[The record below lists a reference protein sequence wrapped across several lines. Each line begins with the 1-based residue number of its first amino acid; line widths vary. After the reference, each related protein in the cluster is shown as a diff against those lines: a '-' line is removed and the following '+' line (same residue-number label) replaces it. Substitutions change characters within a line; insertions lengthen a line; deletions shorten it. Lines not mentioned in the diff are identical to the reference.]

1 MRWPEPALRAV
12 VFACIAALAVSF
24 SILPANAHAGVSAFS
39 RLAAG
44 ASLFGIEVRHR
55 LRRHRRL
62 RETEKAKPEEPQK
75 SGTDAAKP
83 EKPAQPPMPPPKASE
98 PEKPNEAAKP
108 PEPMGPPPP
117 PQTWT
122 ASEVDAGRKDCD
134 KRLSGAPII
143 FERLA
148 PIREGACGL
157 PSPVRLNGFESERA
171 PQLAFNPA
179 PTTSCKMAQALKR
192 WFDEIV
198 QPKAKAYLNA
208 TIVRMSTLSSYDCR
222 SRYDDPMQR
231 LSQHAYGNALD
242 VAEFITAKGERIAL
256 ADAWSAGDERAD
268 FLRDIHD
275 GACKIFGTTLGPE
288 ANNAHKNHFHL
299 DMTERRRPLC
309 DFTPEQARLREAQ
322 KQAAVAVPNNAVKA
336 PANGVENSTAKKL
349 DKPAPAAA
357 SQNGVRTH
365 RRRHRRARF

>member
-1 MRWPEPALRAV
+1 MRWPEPALREV
-12 VFACIAALAVSF
+12 VFACIPALAVSF
-24 SILPANAHAGVSAFS
+24 SILPAKAHAGVSAFS

-44 ASLFGIEVRHR
+44 ASPLEIEVRRR

-62 RETEKAKPEEPQK
+62 RETERAKLEEPQK
-75 SGTDAAKP
+75 SDTDAAKSK
-83 EKPAQPPMPPPKASE
+83 EPAQPLTPSPKASE
-98 PEKPNEAAKP
+98 PEKPNEASKP

-122 ASEVDAGRKDCD
+122 ASEVEAGRKDCD
-134 KRLSGAPII
+134 KRLSGLPIT

-198 QPKAKAYLNA
+198 QPKAKAYLHA
-208 TIVRMSTLSSYDCR
+208 AIVRMGTLSSYDCR

-256 ADAWSAGDERAD
+256 ADAWGAGDERAD

-349 DKPAPAAA
+349 DKPVPAAA
-357 SQNGVRTH
+357 PQKSVRAH
-365 RRRHRRARF
+365 RRRHRRARS

>member
-24 SILPANAHAGVSAFS
+24 SILPANAHVGGSAFS

-62 RETEKAKPEEPQK
+62 RDAERAKPEEPQK
-75 SGTDAAKP
+75 SDTDAVKS
-83 EKPAQPPMPPPKASE
+83 EKPVHPPMPSPKGSE
-98 PEKPNEAAKP
+98 PEKPNEASKP
-108 PEPMGPPPP
+108 PEPLGPPPP

-122 ASEVDAGRKDCD
+122 ASEVEAGRRDCD
-134 KRLSGAPII
+134 KRLSGLPII
-143 FERLA
+143 FERLD

-157 PSPVRLNGFESERA
+157 PSPVRLNGFESEHA

-198 QPKAKAYLNA
+198 QPKAKAYLHA
-208 TIVRMSTLSSYDCR
+208 TIVRMSTLSGYDCR
-222 SRYDDPMQR
+222 SRYDDPMRR

-256 ADAWSAGDERAD
+256 ADAWSTGDERAD
-268 FLRDIHD
+268 FVRDIHD
-275 GACKIFGTTLGPE
+275 GACRIFGTTLGSE

-336 PANGVENSTAKKL
+336 PATGVDKSTAE
-349 DKPAPAAA
+349 KPGKAVPAAA
-357 SQNGVRTH
+357 SQKSVRTH
-365 RRRHRRARF
+365 RRHRRGRF

>member
-12 VFACIAALAVSF
+12 VYACIPALVSF
-24 SILPANAHAGVSAFS
+24 SIVPANAHAGVSAFS

-44 ASLFGIEVRHR
+44 ALHFGIEVRRR
-55 LRRHRRL
+55 LRRHRGVRQVE
-62 RETEKAKPEEPQK
+62 RAKPEEPQK
-75 SGTDAAKP
+75 SDTDAAKP
-83 EKPAQPPMPPPKASE
+83 ERPAQPPAPSPKASE
-98 PEKPNEAAKP
+98 PEKPKEASKP

-122 ASEVDAGRKDCD
+122 ASEVESAKMDCD
-134 KRLSGAPII
+134 KRLSGLPII

-148 PIREGACGL
+148 PIRDGACGL
-157 PSPVRLNGFESERA
+157 PSPVRLNGFESEHA
-171 PQLAFNPA
+171 PQLTFNPA

-198 QPKAKAYLNA
+198 QPKAKAYLHA
-208 TIVRMSTLSSYDCR
+208 TIVRMSTLSGYDCR

-242 VAEFITAKGERIAL
+242 VAEFITAKGERVAL

-322 KQAAVAVPNNAVKA
+322 KQTAVAVPNNAVKA

-349 DKPAPAAA
+349 DKPVPAAA
-357 SQNGVRTH
+357 PQKSVRTH
-365 RRRHRRARF
+365 RRHRRARF

>member
-12 VFACIAALAVSF
+12 VFACIPAIAVSF

-44 ASLFGIEVRHR
+44 GSLFGIEVRHR

-62 RETEKAKPEEPQK
+62 RETERAKPEEPQK
-75 SGTDAAKP
+75 SDTDAAKP
-83 EKPAQPPMPPPKASE
+83 ERPAQPPMPPPKASE
-98 PEKPNEAAKP
+98 PEKPNEASKP

-117 PQTWT
+117 PQSWT
-122 ASEVDAGRKDCD
+122 APEVEAGRKDCD
-134 KRLSGAPII
+134 KRLSGHPII
-143 FERLA
+143 FERLD

-198 QPKAKAYLNA
+198 QPKAKAYLHA

-222 SRYDDPMQR
+222 SGTMTRCSASASTPTGMPWTRRNSSRRKASASLWPTPGARAMSAPISFTISTTAPEDFRHNARTGSQQR
-231 LSQHAYGNALD
+231 A
-242 VAEFITAKGERIAL
+242 
-256 ADAWSAGDERAD
+256 
-268 FLRDIHD
+268 
-275 GACKIFGTTLGPE
+275 
-288 ANNAHKNHFHL
+288 
-299 DMTERRRPLC
+299 
-309 DFTPEQARLREAQ
+309 
-322 KQAAVAVPNNAVKA
+322 
-336 PANGVENSTAKKL
+336 
-349 DKPAPAAA
+349 
-357 SQNGVRTH
+357 
-365 RRRHRRARF
+365 